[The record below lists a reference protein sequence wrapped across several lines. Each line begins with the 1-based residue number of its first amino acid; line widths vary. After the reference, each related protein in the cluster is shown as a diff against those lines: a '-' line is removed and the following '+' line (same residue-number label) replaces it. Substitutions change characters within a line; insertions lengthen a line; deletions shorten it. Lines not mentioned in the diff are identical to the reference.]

1 MVEQATQKASAAKVA
16 AMVEQE
22 QEASTA
28 EAVVVVKQ
36 AMQEA
41 SAAEAVVVVKQAMQK
56 ASDRHMGISGQYV
69 MHADAS
75 LATVLTLAAMLQR
88 GLPQSAHM
96 TSKLKLT
103 LLLMMI
109 PPVEETSRNEW
120 HMQDAANPSSSIAS

>member
-1 MVEQATQKASAAKVA
+1 MQEASAAEAVVMVEQA
-16 AMVEQE
+16 M

-28 EAVVVVKQ
+28 EAVVV
-36 AMQEA
+36 M
-41 SAAEAVVVVKQAMQK
+41 KQAMQK